1 MIGTCFLNQ
10 RLLNVAWQLE
20 GRSVVNN
27 TENQARPRR
36 AQTRAADIGTRIRK
50 LSAARRAVEST
61 ATTSARAAMAS
72 VRFAS
77 CARSAAELEVADAQA
92 DLGEL
97 EADLDAEAAFEAD
110 LAAEAAFE
118 AGMFERV
125 AAGRTS
131 WGRHEGT
138 A

>member
-1 MIGTCFLNQ
+1 MAPRIAPTIAPTKATCKIEPLSSQ
-10 RLLNVAWQLE
+10 RAND
-20 GRSVVNN
+20 
-27 TENQARPRR
+27 QA
-36 AQTRAADIGTRIRK
+36 A
-50 LSAARRAVEST
+50 
-61 ATTSARAAMAS
+61 
-72 VRFAS
+72 
-77 CARSAAELEVADAQA
+77 
-92 DLGEL
+92 LGEL